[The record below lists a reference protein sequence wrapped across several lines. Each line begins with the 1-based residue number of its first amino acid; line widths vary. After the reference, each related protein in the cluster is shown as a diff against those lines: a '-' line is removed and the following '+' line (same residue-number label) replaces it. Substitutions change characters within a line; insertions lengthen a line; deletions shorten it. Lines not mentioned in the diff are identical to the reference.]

1 MDMITMKNAM
11 NAEEFTV
18 HEHRLKHNAQAG
30 AKRQNVL
37 WSIVTVIR
45 KPEIKTN
52 CDDSWWFHLLIIYY
66 ILLVM
71 RWHQGKSF

>member
-1 MDMITMKNAM
+1 
-11 NAEEFTV
+11 
-18 HEHRLKHNAQAG
+18 
-30 AKRQNVL
+30 VL